1 MMLKINK
8 CFRNCS
14 AVTHIWRTM
23 VGGSLFSSLQTPE
36 NVYEVSY
43 HKTILKKKKK
53 NPTQENLSFLFYS
66 LDLHMRLFQPTLLS
80 LLTSDLQFR
89 LTSNQVYLSC
99 PIGKSKAV
107 CSKWNWFS
115 FPHLFFNS
123 FLPLGMS
130 LTFHSILKLLHLMG
144 FSPFP
149 LHVTVL
155 TVDLLFSF
163 PVVSIHRK
171 PSPLTQVPAVRI
183 LGLSSPVHFLHCPQ
197 FDISKKYQPDYIYN
211 HSVATI
217 CS

>member
-14 AVTHIWRTM
+14 AVAHIWRTT
-23 VGGSLFSSLQTPE
+23 VGGSLCFLLCRLQ
-36 NVYEVSY
+36 
-43 HKTILKKKKK
+43 KMFMKLATIKQFWKKKKTK
-53 NPTQENLSFLFYS
+53 HAQENLNFPFYL
-66 LDLHMRLFQPTLLS
+66 LDLHLRLFQPTLLS
-80 LLTSDLQFR
+80 LWTSDLQFQ

-115 FPHLFFNS
+115 FPDLFFNS
-123 FLPLGMS
+123 LLPLGMS

-155 TVDLLFSF
+155 TVNFIFSF

-183 LGLSSPVHFLHCPQ
+183 LDLSLQFIFYIAVSLTFL
-197 FDISKKYQPDYIYN
+197 KYQPDYIYN